1 MSKLMT
7 RALRLKN
14 KLMDKMS
21 AKEKGVDQIVL
32 ILIIIA
38 VAAGIIGAF
47 YIWGKGVLL
56 PAVEESIN
64 NSIQTW
70 FNPN

>member
-7 RALRLKN
+7 RASRLKN

-21 AKEKGVDQIVL
+21 TKEKGVDQIVL